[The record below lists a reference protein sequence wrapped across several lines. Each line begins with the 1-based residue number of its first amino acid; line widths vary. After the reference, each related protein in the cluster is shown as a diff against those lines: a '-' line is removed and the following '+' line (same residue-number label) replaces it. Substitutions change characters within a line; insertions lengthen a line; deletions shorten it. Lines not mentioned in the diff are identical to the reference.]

1 MSPIRAVALR
11 VLHFV
16 VRLAPPRTKSWGEA
30 MIGEMDH
37 IDDDWAALLW
47 ALGGTLALCRCSL
60 IEHLKSL
67 RNLLADEVPA
77 QRDAMHLIKSILSG
91 VGVAGVVLIIS
102 MLTLKTLQRA
112 YWVEPSQA
120 RFAQLL
126 FAVVVPDGLCL
137 LAALALWRPQ
147 RRLTSGILA
156 AGAALGAHSILFF
169 VA

>member
-1 MSPIRAVALR
+1 MAPIRSVARRL
-11 VLHFV
+11 LHFI
-16 VRLAPPRTKSWGEA
+16 VRLSPPGTRSWGDA

-47 ALGGTLALCRCSL
+47 ALGGTLALCRISL
-60 IEHLKSL
+60 TEHL
-67 RNLLADEVPA
+67 RNLRNILADKVPT
-77 QRDAMHLIKSILSG
+77 QRGATHLIKSILSG
-91 VGVAGVVLIIS
+91 VGAAGVLLIIS
-102 MLTLKTLQRA
+102 MLTLTTLQRT
-112 YWVEPSQA
+112 YWVEPSQV

-147 RRLTSGILA
+147 RRLTSGIIA
-156 AGAALGAHSILFF
+156 AGAALGAHSIIFF

>member
-1 MSPIRAVALR
+1 MSPIRDVARR

-16 VRLAPPRTKSWGEA
+16 VRLAPPRTRSWGEA

-37 IDDDWAALLW
+37 IDDEWDALLW
-47 ALGGTLALCRCSL
+47 ALGGTMALCRCSL
-60 IEHLKSL
+60 IEHLRNL
-67 RNLLADEVPA
+67 RNLLAAEVPA
-77 QRDAMHLIKSILSG
+77 QKEAKHLIKSILSG

-102 MLTLKTLQRA
+102 MLTLTTLQRT

-137 LAALALWRPQ
+137 LAALALWLPQ

-156 AGAALGAHSILFF
+156 AGAALGAHSIIFF

>member
-1 MSPIRAVALR
+1 MSPIRDVARR

-16 VRLAPPRTKSWGEA
+16 VRLAPPRTRSWGEA

-37 IDDDWAALLW
+37 IDDEWDALLW
-47 ALGGTLALCRCSL
+47 ALGGTMALCRCSL
-60 IEHLKSL
+60 IEHLRNL
-67 RNLLADEVPA
+67 RNLLAAEVPA
-77 QRDAMHLIKSILSG
+77 QKEAKHLIKSILSG
-91 VGVAGVVLIIS
+91 VGVAGVVLTIS
-102 MLTLKTLQRA
+102 MLTLTTLQRT

-137 LAALALWRPQ
+137 LAALALWLPQ

-156 AGAALGAHSILFF
+156 AGAALGAHSIIFF

>member
-1 MSPIRAVALR
+1 MSPIRGVARR

-16 VRLAPPRTKSWGEA
+16 VRLAPPRTRSWGDA

-37 IDDDWAALLW
+37 IDDEWDALLW

-60 IEHLKSL
+60 IEHLRNL
-67 RNLLADEVPA
+67 RNFLADEVPTQKEA
-77 QRDAMHLIKSILSG
+77 THLIKSILSG

-102 MLTLKTLQRA
+102 MLTLTTLQRA
-112 YWVEPSQA
+112 YWVEPGQA
-120 RFAQLL
+120 RFAQVL

-156 AGAALGAHSILFF
+156 AGAALGAHSIIFF

>member
-1 MSPIRAVALR
+1 MSPIRGVARR

-16 VRLAPPRTKSWGEA
+16 VRLAPPRTRSWGDA

-47 ALGGTLALCRCSL
+47 ALGGALALCRCSL
-60 IEHLKSL
+60 IEHLRSFRK
-67 RNLLADEVPA
+67 LLAGEVPA
-77 QRDAMHLIKSILSG
+77 RRDARHLIKSILSG
-91 VGVAGVVLIIS
+91 VGVAGAVLIIS
-102 MLTLKTLQRA
+102 MLTLATLQHTHG
-112 YWVEPSQA
+112 VEPSQT

-137 LAALALWRPQ
+137 VAALALWRPQ

-156 AGAALGAHSILFF
+156 AGAALAAHSIIFF

>member
-1 MSPIRAVALR
+1 
-11 VLHFV
+11 
-16 VRLAPPRTKSWGEA
+16 

-37 IDDDWAALLW
+37 IDDEWDALLW
-47 ALGGTLALCRCSL
+47 AFGGTLALCRCSL
-60 IEHLKSL
+60 IEHLKDL
-67 RNLLADEVPA
+67 RNLLVDEVPA
-77 QRDAMHLIKSILSG
+77 QREATHLIKSILSG
-91 VGVAGVVLIIS
+91 VGVAVVVLIIS
-102 MLTLKTLQRA
+102 MLTLTTLQRTS
-112 YWVEPSQA
+112 WVVPSQV

-156 AGAALGAHSILFF
+156 AGAALGAHSIIFF

>member
-1 MSPIRAVALR
+1 MSPIRDVARR

-16 VRLAPPRTKSWGEA
+16 VRLAPPRTRSWGEA

-37 IDDDWAALLW
+37 IDDEWDALLW

-60 IEHLKSL
+60 IEHLRNL
-67 RNLLADEVPA
+67 RNFLADEVPTQKEA
-77 QRDAMHLIKSILSG
+77 THLIKSILSG
-91 VGVAGVVLIIS
+91 VGVAGVVLTIS
-102 MLTLKTLQRA
+102 MLTLTTLQRT

-137 LAALALWRPQ
+137 LAALALWLPQ

-156 AGAALGAHSILFF
+156 AGAALGAHSIIFF

>member
-1 MSPIRAVALR
+1 MSPVRGVARR

-16 VRLAPPRTKSWGEA
+16 VRLAPPKMRSWGDA

-60 IEHLKSL
+60 IGHL
-67 RNLLADEVPA
+67 RNLRKLLADEVPA
-77 QRDAMHLIKSILSG
+77 RRDATHLIKSILSG
-91 VGVAGVVLIIS
+91 VGMAGVVLMIS
-102 MLTLKTLQRA
+102 MLTLATLQRT
-112 YWVEPSQA
+112 YWVEPSQT

-137 LAALALWRPQ
+137 IAALALWRPQ

-156 AGAALGAHSILFF
+156 AGAALGAHSIIFF

>member
-1 MSPIRAVALR
+1 MSPIRGVAGCVLR
-11 VLHFV
+11 FV
-16 VRLAPPRTKSWGEA
+16 VRLAPPRTRSWGDA

-37 IDDDWAALLW
+37 IDDDWAALFW

-60 IEHLKSL
+60 VEHLRNL
-67 RNLLADEVPA
+67 RNLLAGEVLA
-77 QRDAMHLIKSILSG
+77 QREGAHLVKSILSG

-102 MLTLKTLQRA
+102 MVTLTTLQRA

-120 RFAQLL
+120 RFARLL

-137 LAALALWRPQ
+137 LAALALWRRQ
-147 RRLTSGILA
+147 SRVTSGILA
-156 AGAALGAHSILFF
+156 AGAALGAHSIIFF

>member
-1 MSPIRAVALR
+1 MSPIRDVARR

-16 VRLAPPRTKSWGEA
+16 VRLAPPRTRSWGEA

-37 IDDDWAALLW
+37 IDDEWDALLW

-60 IEHLKSL
+60 IEQL
-67 RNLLADEVPA
+67 RNLRNFLAAEVSA
-77 QRDAMHLIKSILSG
+77 QRKATHLIKSILSG

-102 MLTLKTLQRA
+102 MLTLTTLQRT

-137 LAALALWRPQ
+137 LAALALWPRQ

-156 AGAALGAHSILFF
+156 AGAALGAHSIIFF

>member
-1 MSPIRAVALR
+1 MSPIRGVARR

-16 VRLAPPRTKSWGEA
+16 VRLAPPRTRSWGEA

-37 IDDDWAALLW
+37 IDDEWDALLW

-60 IEHLKSL
+60 IEHLRNL
-67 RNLLADEVPA
+67 RNFLADEVSAHRKPT
-77 QRDAMHLIKSILSG
+77 HVIKSILSG
-91 VGVAGVVLIIS
+91 VGVAVFVLIVS
-102 MLTLKTLQRA
+102 MLTLTSLQRTS
-112 YWVEPSQA
+112 WVEPSHA

-126 FAVVVPDGLCL
+126 FAVVVPDGLGL

-156 AGAALGAHSILFF
+156 AGAALGAHSIIFF

>member
-1 MSPIRAVALR
+1 MSPLRGVARR

-16 VRLAPPRTKSWGEA
+16 VRLAPPRTRSWGEA

-37 IDDDWAALLW
+37 IDDEWDALLW

-60 IEHLKSL
+60 IEHLRNL
-67 RNLLADEVPA
+67 RNFLADEVPTQKEA
-77 QRDAMHLIKSILSG
+77 THLIKSILSG

-102 MLTLKTLQRA
+102 MLTLTTLQRT

-156 AGAALGAHSILFF
+156 AAAALGAHSIIFF

>member
-1 MSPIRAVALR
+1 
-11 VLHFV
+11 
-16 VRLAPPRTKSWGEA
+16 

-37 IDDDWAALLW
+37 IDDEWDALLW

-60 IEHLKSL
+60 IEHL
-67 RNLLADEVPA
+67 RNLRSVPADEVSA
-77 QRDAMHLIKSILSG
+77 QRRATHLIKSILSG
-91 VGVAGVVLIIS
+91 VGVAVVVLIIS
-102 MLTLKTLQRA
+102 MLTLRTLQRTS
-112 YWVEPSQA
+112 WVEPSQA
-120 RFAQLL
+120 RLAQLL

-156 AGAALGAHSILFF
+156 AGAALGAHSIIFF

>member
-1 MSPIRAVALR
+1 
-11 VLHFV
+11 
-16 VRLAPPRTKSWGEA
+16 

-37 IDDDWAALLW
+37 IDDDKAALLW

-60 IEHLKSL
+60 IEHLRNL
-67 RNLLADEVPA
+67 RSLLADEGPA
-77 QRDAMHLIKSILSG
+77 QREATRLIKSILSG
-91 VGVAGVVLIIS
+91 VGVAAVVLIIS
-102 MLTLKTLQRA
+102 MLTLTTLQRT

-137 LAALALWRPQ
+137 LAALALWRPR
-147 RRLTSGILA
+147 RRLTSGFFA
-156 AGAALGAHSILFF
+156 AGAALGAHSIIFF

>member
-1 MSPIRAVALR
+1 MSPIRGFVRR

-16 VRLAPPRTKSWGEA
+16 VRLAPPRTRSWGEA

-37 IDDDWAALLW
+37 IDDEWDALLW

-60 IEHLKSL
+60 IEHLKNL
-67 RNLLADEVPA
+67 RNLLAAEVPA
-77 QRDAMHLIKSILSG
+77 QKEAKHLIKSILSG

-102 MLTLKTLQRA
+102 MLTLTTLQRT

-156 AGAALGAHSILFF
+156 AGAALGAHSIIFF

>member
-1 MSPIRAVALR
+1 MSPIRGVARR

-16 VRLAPPRTKSWGEA
+16 MRLSPARTRSWGEA

-47 ALGGTLALCRCSL
+47 ALGGTLALCRFSL
-60 IEHLKSL
+60 IEHL
-67 RNLLADEVPA
+67 RNLRSLPTDEVSA
-77 QRDAMHLIKSILSG
+77 QRKSTHLIKSILSG
-91 VGVAGVVLIIS
+91 LGVAVVVLMIS
-102 MLTLKTLQRA
+102 MLTLTTLQRA
-112 YWVEPSQA
+112 SWVEPNQA
-120 RFAQLL
+120 RFVQLL
-126 FAVVVPDGLCL
+126 FAVVIPDGLCL

-156 AGAALGAHSILFF
+156 AGAALGAHSIIFF

>member
-1 MSPIRAVALR
+1 MSNIRGVARR

-16 VRLAPPRTKSWGEA
+16 VRLAPPRTRSWGEA

-37 IDDDWAALLW
+37 IDDELDALLW

-60 IEHLKSL
+60 IEHLKNL
-67 RNLLADEVPA
+67 RNLLAGEVPA
-77 QRDAMHLIKSILSG
+77 QRGATHLIKSIVSG
-91 VGVAGVVLIIS
+91 VGVAVVVLTIS
-102 MLTLKTLQRA
+102 MLTLTTLQHTA
-112 YWVEPSQA
+112 LVEPSQT

-147 RRLTSGILA
+147 RRLASGILA
-156 AGAALGAHSILFF
+156 AGAALGAHSIIFF

>member
-1 MSPIRAVALR
+1 MSPIRGVAR
-11 VLHFV
+11 RALHFV
-16 VRLAPPRTKSWGEA
+16 VRLAPPRTRRWGDA

-60 IEHLKSL
+60 IEHLRNL

-77 QRDAMHLIKSILSG
+77 QREATHLIKSILSG

-102 MLTLKTLQRA
+102 MLMLTTLQR
-112 YWVEPSQA
+112 WVEPSQA

-156 AGAALGAHSILFF
+156 AGAALGAHSIIFF